1 MSEVKT
7 FRVTGRILKPN
18 FKTVF
23 RKEIRA
29 VDEEDAIEEVY
40 KVLGSKHRVK
50 RFHIKIESVE
60 EISPDEVEDPAIQ
73 RLISEDIKIV
83 KR

>member
-7 FRVTGRILKPN
+7 FRVTGRILKSN

-29 VDEEDAIEEVY
+29 IDEEDAIEEVY